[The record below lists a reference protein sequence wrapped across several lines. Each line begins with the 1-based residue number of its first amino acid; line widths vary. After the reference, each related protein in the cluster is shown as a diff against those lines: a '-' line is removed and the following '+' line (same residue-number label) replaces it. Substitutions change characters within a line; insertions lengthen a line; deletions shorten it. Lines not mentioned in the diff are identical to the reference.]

1 MPVLRSPVNAIDGVA
16 TAPDAA
22 LYMPA
27 VATVW
32 LPKSGLIFVPAMAA
46 EAFTSA
52 LTITPAAIEVALPT
66 EVTSPVRLAL
76 VVTFDAVPV
85 KLAVMVPAVKL
96 PLPSRATMAL
106 AVFALVAVVAE
117 LLTLPAVAIVASLVS
132 TMAAEAFMSALT
144 MVPFGDHRARDS
156 ATIARGDNSA
166 GYVWQR
172 DGAIGCGICAN
183 QPDFICIICCSFKLN
198 ANVYAQCD
206 VTSDSAAGLGQCSI
220 GQVISSS

>member
-85 KLAVMVPAVKL
+85 KLAVIVPAVKL

-106 AVFALVAVVAE
+106 AVL
-117 LLTLPAVAIVASLVS
+117 
-132 TMAAEAFMSALT
+132 
-144 MVPFGDHRARDS
+144 HW
-156 ATIARGDNSA
+156 
-166 GYVWQR
+166 WQ
-172 DGAIGCGICAN
+172 
-183 QPDFICIICCSFKLN
+183 
-198 ANVYAQCD
+198 
-206 VTSDSAAGLGQCSI
+206 
-220 GQVISSS
+220 